1 MFSLNRPSNT
11 VLADYYQG
19 YLKSLSN
26 VSELEIDKGI
36 QILNPYLRDHS
47 HILEIGGGQS
57 GLAKRLTSMGHIV
70 FHEDPSISSEAEAIK
85 FNSGFDLICSY
96 YVGEHVL
103 DVNEWVAYQR
113 DLLRSDGHILIEVPN
128 FARHGLESMNNEHI
142 NHFQMGHLQRLLIK
156 HGFSIIAASESNVGR
171 YFGMWVVGKVN
182 RVGSLPPPPYK

>member
-128 FARHGLESMNNEHI
+128 
-142 NHFQMGHLQRLLIK
+142 MGFLYLQPLRAMLDVISVC
-156 HGFSIIAASESNVGR
+156 G
-171 YFGMWVVGKVN
+171 
-182 RVGSLPPPPYK
+182 